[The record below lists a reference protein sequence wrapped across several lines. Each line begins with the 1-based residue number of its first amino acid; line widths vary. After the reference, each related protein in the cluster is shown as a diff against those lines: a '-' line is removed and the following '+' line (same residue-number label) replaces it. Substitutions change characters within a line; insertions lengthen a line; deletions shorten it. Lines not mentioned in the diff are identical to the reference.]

1 MPLQGLGAGEQR
13 AATPGSLSCKT
24 SFPSTKRAEAVKRI
38 VIRVLAV
45 GALVVRGV
53 WLYWQNNQTDPGV
66 LRLSG
71 HIEATETDLG
81 FKVPGKIAAIHFEE
95 GQEVKAGEVVAELES
110 QDLRRELDAAQARLQ
125 AARANMAKLEAGYR
139 PQEVREAQAAV
150 AQAQADY
157 DDKAKEYWRL
167 ENLFKRKVVTG
178 SCRDLAVAA
187 YLLAKEGL
195 RRARENYDLLKE
207 GYRREDIDA
216 ARAEFRQAQAALELA
231 QTRLGDATITSPVTG
246 VVLARPME
254 PGQVAAVGATVLT
267 LGDLDH
273 AYFEGYIPE
282 PDLARVR
289 YEQKAVVTTDTYPG
303 KRYPA
308 WVSYISSKAEFTPK
322 SVETYKERITL
333 VYRTK
338 IRVENPHHELKPG
351 MPAQAVIF
359 LDQDKPPQAKG
370 GA

>member
-1 MPLQGLGAGEQR
+1 MGEQISV
-13 AATPGSLSCKT
+13 TPGPLSPNT
-24 SFPSTKRAEAVKRI
+24 SSPSTKRAEAVKRI
-38 VIRVLAV
+38 FLIVPAV
-45 GALVVRGV
+45 GALIALGV
-53 WLYWQNNQTDPGV
+53 WLYWGNNQNDHNV

-95 GQEVKAGEVVAELES
+95 GQEVKAGQVVAELES
-110 QDLRRELDAAQARLQ
+110 QDLRRELDAAKARLE
-125 AARANMAKLEAGYR
+125 ATRANVAKMEAGYR
-139 PQEVREAQAAV
+139 PQEVREAQAAM

-157 DDKAKEYWRL
+157 DDKAKDYWRMQ
-167 ENLFKRKVVTG
+167 NLFERKVVTG
-178 SCRDLAVAA
+178 SARDKAEAA
-187 YLLAKEGL
+187 YLMAKESL

-231 QTRLGDATITSPVTG
+231 QTRLGYATIISPVTG

-282 PDLARVR
+282 PDLARVY

-308 WVSYISSKAEFTPK
+308 WVSYISAKAEFTPK

-338 IRVENPHHELKPG
+338 IRVDNPHHELKPG

-359 LDQDKPPQAKG
+359 LNQDQPPPTEG

>member
-1 MPLQGLGAGEQR
+1 
-13 AATPGSLSCKT
+13 
-24 SFPSTKRAEAVKRI
+24 VKRI
-38 VIRVLAV
+38 LLILLVL
-45 GALVVRGV
+45 GALTALGV
-53 WLYWQNNQTDPGV
+53 WLYWQNNQTEPGV

-81 FKVPGKIAAIHFEE
+81 FKVPGKVAAIYFEE

-110 QDLRRELDAAQARLQ
+110 QDLRRELDAAQARLE
-125 AARANMAKLEAGYR
+125 AARANLTKLEAGYR

-157 DDKAKEYWRL
+157 DDKAKDYWRL

-178 SCRDLAVAA
+178 SNRDKAEAA
-187 YLLAKEGL
+187 YLMAKESL

-216 ARAEFRQAQAALELA
+216 ARAEFRQAQASLELA
-231 QTRLGDATITSPVTG
+231 QTRLSYATITSPVTG

-289 YEQKAVVTTDTYPG
+289 HQ
-303 KRYPA
+303 
-308 WVSYISSKAEFTPK
+308 
-322 SVETYKERITL
+322 
-333 VYRTK
+333 
-338 IRVENPHHELKPG
+338 
-351 MPAQAVIF
+351 
-359 LDQDKPPQAKG
+359 
-370 GA
+370 